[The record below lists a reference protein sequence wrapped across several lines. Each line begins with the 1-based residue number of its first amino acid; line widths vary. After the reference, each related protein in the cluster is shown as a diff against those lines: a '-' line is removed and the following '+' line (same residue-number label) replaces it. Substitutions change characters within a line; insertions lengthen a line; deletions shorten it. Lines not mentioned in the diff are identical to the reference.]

1 LSSNFRVKFNEDIKV
16 TLKSSDNK
24 SVKHKHLIK
33 VIMILPSISLE
44 DKIYRY
50 NNTINIVIDYYN
62 IKEGRLYR
70 QNYRQREFRI
80 NVTLSKIKIK
90 KDTKILE
97 AAKALKRAKSSLYKE
112 KRPKIYFIYLKNKKL
127 PINKRIY

>member
-1 LSSNFRVKFNEDIKV
+1 MSSNFRVKFNEDIKV

-70 QNYRQREFRI
+70 QNHY
-80 NVTLSKIKIK
+80 
-90 KDTKILE
+90 
-97 AAKALKRAKSSLYKE
+97 
-112 KRPKIYFIYLKNKKL
+112 
-127 PINKRIY
+127 